1 MLFIYR
7 KQDRSFNF
15 FEHHNLESAHPQL
28 HKRIRSQKKVNI
40 KVICLP
46 IKIYGL
52 NGFSIIVTKF
62 SIAAINQ
69 VTLLGRVGAD
79 PQKRGSEEHPVINF
93 PLATHFHYKYESG
106 DILQRT
112 DWHRVSI
119 FKPGLRDTVYK
130 YLKKGQR
137 VYVTGKLSYGEVKL
151 DDGQVRTASTV
162 VADDVIFFQNQPPEN

>member
-1 MLFIYR
+1 MFCSLQKTRLIFQLFR
-7 KQDRSFNF
+7 T
-15 FEHHNLESAHPQL
+15 PQSG
-28 HKRIRSQKKVNI
+28 IRTSTVAQENQKSEK
-40 KVICLP
+40 
-46 IKIYGL
+46 
-52 NGFSIIVTKF
+52 T
-62 SIAAINQ
+62 INQ

-106 DILQRT
+106 DILHRT

>member
-1 MLFIYR
+1 MFSVKVL
-7 KQDRSFNF
+7 RSLRRPTIVHHSKFNT
-15 FEHHNLESAHPQL
+15 
-28 HKRIRSQKKVNI
+28 SQVKNDTPKTE
-40 KVICLP
+40 K
-46 IKIYGL
+46 
-52 NGFSIIVTKF
+52 T
-62 SIAAINQ
+62 INQ

-93 PLATHFHYKYESG
+93 PLATHFSYKYESG

-137 VYVTGKLSYGEVKL
+137 VYVTGKLSYGEIKL

-162 VADDVIFFQNQPPEN
+162 VADDVIFFQNQPPDN

>member
-1 MLFIYR
+1 MMFSNTRIC
-7 KQDRSFNF
+7 SFT
-15 FEHHNLESAHPQL
+15 HQL
-28 HKRIRSQKKVNI
+28 LRFQQHKIHTTALSRDNQKTEK
-40 KVICLP
+40 
-46 IKIYGL
+46 
-52 NGFSIIVTKF
+52 T
-62 SIAAINQ
+62 INQ

-79 PQKRGSEEHPVINF
+79 PQKRGSEEHPVVNF
-93 PLATHFHYKYESG
+93 PLATHFSYKYESG

-162 VADDVIFFQNQPPEN
+162 VADDIIFFQGQPQTIEN